1 MLSMNPVILK
11 SLRQTA
17 VGSVVKVRLFLMV
30 SETAIIAGSKLK
42 RDHDTIKGIINGY
55 FEFRCGKLIQN

>member
-1 MLSMNPVILK
+1 MYQIRQRRHLGEKEIM
-11 SLRQTA
+11 SL
-17 VGSVVKVRLFLMV
+17 LMV